1 MISLQNW
8 TKQSKMNIKPNFYPV
23 LLHFK
28 LFRPAVVDV
37 GDDTKIAQKRPKR
50 YYSFYKMTY
59 SDMNN
64 RLCNMKLPK

>member
-23 LLHFK
+23 SLHFK

-37 GDDTKIAQKRPKR
+37 GDDTKIAQKRPKIDTTH
-50 YYSFYKMTY
+50 FTK
-59 SDMNN
+59 
-64 RLCNMKLPK
+64 